1 MKDYAIDDV
10 KYSRT
15 ESGITIQIH
24 GWVFCDNFK
33 ILVRDEKK
41 KVVHIFTGN
50 EKRYDI
56 CLQHKADITESLYG
70 FDCVFSVSSD
80 TDFLSF
86 YCVEG
91 SNDSQFK
98 MFSLALI
105 EAKEKKAK
113 FNNILNT
120 IRKRLF
126 YYKNYEHRKLNIVT
140 IVKKA
145 IQKIGSQSTYTL
157 YDPCDSFQYNEW
169 LKNAKEKNIKKK
181 LKDITFITQNTDFEC
196 PNYPVI
202 HSEILE
208 VSAIKTPYICF
219 VGKQSMVYDSFF
231 GNVNLESD
239 ADVYYFDNDSRKDT
253 GERHS
258 PQLKPDFSF
267 DTLQNV
273 NYIGHLFVVKKEL
286 LTSLNGTKIDLYS
299 YLLEI
304 SKKTN
309 QFEHV
314 SKILYYDN
322 EKNERN
328 EKNISLYKGNDLV
341 TIVIPTK
348 DHKED
353 LNKCIRS
360 IYTKSTYS
368 HFEIVIVNNNS
379 EKSETFDY
387 FEKMKKEK
395 TNLSV
400 IDLNCEFNYSFLNN
414 YAVNHCAKGQYILLL
429 NNDIEVISPHW
440 LENMLYYASQ
450 KDVGSVGA
458 FLLFPDNT
466 IQHAG
471 VVMGKG
477 GVAGHIYS
485 GQASDISG
493 VGYELKVP
501 YNVSCCTAACLM
513 IRKDVYQNMQGLN
526 ENLKVAFNDVDFG
539 LRLLEKGYRNVFL
552 PDVKLYHY
560 ESKSRGTDKSAEQ
573 LKRYYQ
579 ECEYMKETW
588 DKYIR
593 KDPFY
598 NVQYSRNDDYK
609 LKG

>member
-15 ESGITIQIH
+15 ENGITVQIH
-24 GWVFCDNFK
+24 GWVFCDNYK
-33 ILVRDEKK
+33 IVVKDEKK
-41 KVVHIFTGN
+41 KVVHSFTGN

-56 CLQHKADITESLYG
+56 CLQHKTDITESLYG

-91 SNDSQFK
+91 GNGSQFK

-105 EAKEKKAK
+105 EAKEKRAK
-113 FNNILNT
+113 FNNVLNT
-120 IRKRLF
+120 IKKRLF
-126 YYKNYEHRKLNIVT
+126 YYKNYEHSKLNIVASA
-140 IVKKA
+140 KKA

-181 LKDITFITQNTDFEC
+181 LKDITFITQNLNFEC
-196 PNYPVI
+196 RNYPVI

-208 VSAIKTPYICF
+208 VSAIQTPYVCF

-231 GNVNLESD
+231 GDVNLESD
-239 ADVYYFDNDSRKDT
+239 ADVYYFDNDSRKET

-304 SKKTN
+304 SRKTN
-309 QFEHV
+309 HFEHV

-322 EKNERN
+322 EKNEKN
-328 EKNISLYKGNDLV
+328 EKNIPLYKGSDLV

-353 LNKCIRS
+353 LSKCIHS

-368 HFEIVIVNNNS
+368 NFEIVIVNNNS
-379 EKSETFDY
+379 EKPETFDY
-387 FEKMKKEK
+387 FEKLKKEK
-395 TNLSV
+395 ANVRV

-414 YAVNHCAKGQYILLL
+414 YAVKHCAKGQYILLL

-450 KDVGSVGA
+450 KDIGSVGA

-513 IRKDVYQNMQGLN
+513 IRKDVYQKMQGLN
-526 ENLKVAFNDVDFG
+526 EDLKVAFNDVDFG

-579 ECEYMKETW
+579 ECEYMKDNW

-609 LKG
+609 LEG